1 MKELIVSSSII
12 AMIIFIIY
20 IVDKS
25 KHKDKTPFHD
35 RLK

>member
-1 MKELIVSSSII
+1 MKELIVTTSII
-12 AMIIFIIY
+12 VMIVFIVY